1 MVSWSATSTTTTAT
15 AEMSGT
21 RFVFVEHNVQCDCAM
36 RTQFESH
43 CKCSCCM
50 LLALLLLV
58 LLVLL
63 LVLLLLLLLCGG
75 DIAAT
80 ALIAAT
86 FTADACHENA
96 SAACIKSDANRC
108 NRQSNRSRQQ
118 CKSRAK
124 WNSNLSLI
132 YVTACKIFGQWQR
145 LLFATILNAL

>member
-1 MVSWSATSTTTTAT
+1 MLHVAGVVVVAV
-15 AEMSGT
+15 AC
-21 RFVFVEHNVQCDCAM
+21 VACAVAAVV
-36 RTQFESH
+36 RGRH
-43 CKCSCCM
+43 
-50 LLALLLLV
+50 
-58 LLVLL
+58 
-63 LVLLLLLLLCGG
+63 
-75 DIAAT
+75 IAAT
-80 ALIAAT
+80 ALSAAT

-96 SAACIKSDANRC
+96 NAACIKSDGNRC

>member
-1 MVSWSATSTTTTAT
+1 MVSWSATSTT

-21 RFVFVEHNVQCDCAM
+21 RFVFVEHNVRCDCAM
-36 RTQFESH
+36 RAQFESH

-50 LLALLLLV
+50 LLALLLL

-63 LVLLLLLLLCGG
+63 VLLLLLCGG

-96 SAACIKSDANRC
+96 SAACIKSDGNRC